1 MVKTFRISLL
11 FVLVFSL
18 ALSAVAPSAAQDQK
32 VLRAVIGPAGTN
44 VIWDVALATDTTSHT
59 FIEMMFPGLVP
70 REETTGVPEPGM
82 AESWDISE
90 DARTYTFHLKQGVPW
105 VTYDFDAD
113 EVVQVTDEA
122 GEVRMVTA
130 HDFVYGALRTMDP
143 ETAADYG
150 YLPANW
156 VEGGDA
162 FNTGEGAREDVK
174 IAALTTTRCRSL
186 RRSLLGSCW
195 RSTACGSSRL
205 SRSGP
210 SRKMAM
216 PGRCL
221 ATITATAALSSRK
234 TTLARAR
241 SS

>member
-1 MVKTFRISLL
+1 MTFNRLKGVRYRWSRLPISL

-113 EVVQVTDEA
+113 EVVQVTDEPA
-122 GEVRMVTA
+122 KFAWSRPTTSSTA
-130 HDFVYGALRTMDP
+130 RCARWILKTRRLR
-143 ETAADYG
+143 
-150 YLPANW
+150 
-156 VEGGDA
+156 VS
-162 FNTGEGAREDVK
+162 ARE
-174 IAALTTTRCRSL
+174 LG
-186 RRSLLGSCW
+186 RRW
-195 RSTACGSSRL
+195 
-205 SRSGP
+205 
-210 SRKMAM
+210 
-216 PGRCL
+216 RCL
-221 ATITATAALSSRK
+221 QHG
-234 TTLARAR
+234 
-241 SS
+241 